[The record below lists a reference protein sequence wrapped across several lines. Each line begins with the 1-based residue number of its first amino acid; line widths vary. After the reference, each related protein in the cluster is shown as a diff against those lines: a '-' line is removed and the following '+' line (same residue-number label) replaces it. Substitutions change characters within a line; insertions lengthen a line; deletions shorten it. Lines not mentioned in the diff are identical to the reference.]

1 MNKKKLNNDL
11 NIMYQDML
19 VQKKIYKPSSFWM
32 YAINYF
38 LKVFKKN
45 GIKNF
50 RREKLANN
58 YFVPLYHYKRQEN
71 INKLIKFYKKNN
83 FTKKLNFLLD
93 SSINGKL
100 EAFNDYR
107 VFKGADNI
115 KKLPSLH
122 RFSES
127 KFGNPLEQFKFDN
140 KSYSKSA
147 LNYLLGLTFLKL
159 KTKNFIPKTV
169 LEIGGGFGTLGEI
182 LKFSDIKN
190 FKYINV
196 DLPPVSY
203 IAEQYLAKCV
213 GSSKVSGY
221 FQTRNLER
229 IQISNLKN
237 ITTLCSWQIE
247 KLYGKIDLFVNFI
260 SFQEMEPE
268 IVKNYLDIVSKL
280 NPKYIF
286 LRNLREG
293 KQIKDKS
300 KTEQHETKKRN
311 RVGVEKQTTP
321 EHYKKFLKKNYRL
334 SSTNVIP
341 FAYKTHDGFHSEL
354 YLFEKK

>member
-1 MNKKKLNNDL
+1 MNKKKLNKNL

-19 VQKKIYKPSSFWM
+19 IQKKIYKASSFW
-32 YAINYF
+32 IHSLNYF
-38 LKVFKKN
+38 LKILKKN

-50 RREKLANN
+50 RREKLATN
-58 YFVPLYHYKRQEN
+58 YFVPLYNHKNEEH
-71 INKLIKFYKKNN
+71 IPKFIKSYKKNN
-83 FTKKLNFLLD
+83 FSKKMNYLLD
-93 SSINGKL
+93 SSIDGSL
-100 EAFNDYR
+100 EAFSDYR

-122 RFSES
+122 KFSES
-127 KFGNPLEQFKFDN
+127 KFGNPIEQFKFDD
-140 KSYSKSA
+140 KLYSRSA
-147 LNYLLGLTFLKL
+147 LNYLLGLVFLKS

-182 LKFSDIKN
+182 LKFSNIKN

-203 IAEQYLAKCV
+203 IAEQYLIKCF

-221 FQTRNLER
+221 FQTKNLEK
-229 IQISNLKN
+229 IQIANLKN
-237 ITTLCSWQIE
+237 ISTLCSWQIE
-247 KLYGKIDLFVNFI
+247 KLHGKIDLFVNFI

-280 NPKYIF
+280 NAKYIL
-286 LRNLREG
+286 LRNIREG
-293 KQIKDKS
+293 KQL
-300 KTEQHETKKRN
+300 KTKNNK
-311 RVGVEKQTTP
+311 VGVNKKITHM
-321 EHYKKFLKKNYRL
+321 HYKKFLKKKYRL
-334 SSTNVIP
+334 LSTNIIP
-341 FAYKTHDGFHSEL
+341 FAHRTHDGFHSEL

>member
-229 IQISNLKN
+229 IQISN
-237 ITTLCSWQIE
+237 
-247 KLYGKIDLFVNFI
+247 
-260 SFQEMEPE
+260 
-268 IVKNYLDIVSKL
+268 
-280 NPKYIF
+280 
-286 LRNLREG
+286 
-293 KQIKDKS
+293 
-300 KTEQHETKKRN
+300 
-311 RVGVEKQTTP
+311 
-321 EHYKKFLKKNYRL
+321 
-334 SSTNVIP
+334 
-341 FAYKTHDGFHSEL
+341 
-354 YLFEKK
+354 